1 MAMTAVHDDHS
12 TAQAVISDKGGL
24 EITEKGFVYSTTVVS
39 PTIDAEGVLKVIS
52 KSTDDTFTAELTG
65 LTYQKRYY
73 ICAYATNAKGTS
85 YSSATNFFTSTSST
99 PNTNASVKEGVDR
112 QHYCHH
118 GRQDCQ

>member
-39 PTIDAEGVLKVIS
+39 PTIGAAGVLKIVS
-52 KSTDDTFTAELTG
+52 QSTDDTFTAELTG

-73 ICAYATNAKGTS
+73 ICAYATNA
-85 YSSATNFFTSTSST
+85 N
-99 PNTNASVKEGVDR
+99 R